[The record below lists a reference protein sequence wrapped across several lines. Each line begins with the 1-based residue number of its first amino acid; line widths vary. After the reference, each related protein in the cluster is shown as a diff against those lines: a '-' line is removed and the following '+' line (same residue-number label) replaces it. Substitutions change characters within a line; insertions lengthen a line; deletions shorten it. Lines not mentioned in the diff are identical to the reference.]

1 MLYIS
6 PETSQIPMSRC
17 ICQYNFMLQASV
29 RPLITIEANFSFR
42 LGENPFTMSALQ
54 SFLVDRINALDMDG
68 ELVKS
73 ILMVCHR
80 FPVSTWL

>member
-1 MLYIS
+1 
-6 PETSQIPMSRC
+6 
-17 ICQYNFMLQASV
+17 MLQASA
-29 RPLITIEANFSFR
+29 RPLIFSMEANFSFR

-68 ELVKS
+68 NLVKS

-80 FPVSTWL
+80 FPVLTRV